1 MARLDATRI
10 SVAIWL
16 AALAVLRTA
25 ATTLAGVEVK
35 ITLMIKLCR
44 RGFDFPSPAPMIS
57 LGYLDKPLTPRA
69 I

>member
-10 SVAIWL
+10 SVAIGL

-25 ATTLAGVEVK
+25 ATTLAGAEVK

-44 RGFDFPSPAPMIS
+44 
-57 LGYLDKPLTPRA
+57 
-69 I
+69 